1 MDMPPIDRTAFARQ
15 SGAEGAAVSAVA
27 RVMPVAPVNPVVT
40 AGDETG
46 FSPSVVNRVG
56 QSPSDGKELVYTSVA
71 DPMRRGAEADTAPRD
86 WTIHRPETAKV
97 EDPPPVPMSKML
109 MDHLASLWAAS
120 ASAVQVQTLVRNQLE
135 ISSPNQ
141 AVAAQPSPNAMA
153 AVTYSTSKVA
163 KNEKI

>member
-1 MDMPPIDRTAFARQ
+1 MQMPPIDRTVFARQ
-15 SGAEGAAVSAVA
+15 TGAEGAAVSAVA
-27 RVMPVAPVNPVVT
+27 RVMPVEPVNPVAT
-40 AGDETG
+40 AGDDAG

-56 QSPSDGKELVYTSVA
+56 QSPSDGKDLVYTSVA

-86 WTIHRPETAKV
+86 WSIHRPETEKV
-97 EDPPPVPMSKML
+97 EDPPPVPMAKML

-120 ASAVQVQTLVRNQLE
+120 ASAVQVQTHVRNQLE
-135 ISSPNQ
+135 ANPANQ
-141 AVAAQPSPNAMA
+141 AAAAQPSPNAMA